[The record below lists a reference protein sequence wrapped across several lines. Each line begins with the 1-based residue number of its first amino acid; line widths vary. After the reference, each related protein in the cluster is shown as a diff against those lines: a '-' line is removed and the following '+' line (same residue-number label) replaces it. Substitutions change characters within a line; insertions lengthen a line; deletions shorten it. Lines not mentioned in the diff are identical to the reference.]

1 MMVFTRD
8 LRIHDNPALA
18 AAWRESAPPVT
29 LFVLDDGLL
38 DMPRSPT
45 NRLKFLADSLRDLD
59 HSLRTLGGQLLVRR
73 GDWNVEVMA
82 AATEVGASTIHL
94 SNDHSSF
101 ASTRL
106 QRLELNA
113 RRHGL
118 RYSDTTGSLSSRLT
132 SCNPLGVVATKCSL
146 LISAGGAVAGGGLS
160 SLRHPPWRTPSQES
174 VLLASPKPRIYSRG

>member
-1 MMVFTRD
+1 MVFTRD
-8 LRIHDNPALA
+8 LRIHDNPALVA
-18 AAWRESAPPVT
+18 VWRESAPPVT

-38 DMPRSPT
+38 NMPRSPT

-73 GDWNVEVMA
+73 GDWDVEVMA

-118 RYSDTTGSLSSRLT
+118 RIQRHNGVSVVPPEILQPTGG
-132 SCNPLGVVATKCSL
+132 NK
-146 LISAGGAVAGGGLS
+146 
-160 SLRHPPWRTPSQES
+160 E
-174 VLLASPKPRIYSRG
+174 